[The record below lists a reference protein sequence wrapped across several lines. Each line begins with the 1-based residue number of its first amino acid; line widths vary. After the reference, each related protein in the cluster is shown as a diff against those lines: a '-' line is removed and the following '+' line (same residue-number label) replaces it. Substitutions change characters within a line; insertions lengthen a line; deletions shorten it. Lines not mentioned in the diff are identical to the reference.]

1 MFCAKKIELQSIAPN
16 QPTTLIPREV
26 LADYSQARQLLEQ
39 AQAQAQVLIRQA
51 EAQCASVLE
60 TASEQFW
67 ERANAQLQC
76 WESERQAMHDNL
88 EQVATSVINTTLR
101 SFLDEALPAQRLTA
115 LLNQLL
121 DAQLPPI
128 KATLVCHPLDR
139 EHVEQWLAC
148 VGDVPWTLRVENDA
162 AAQSLMLETEDGGF
176 HINWGDALDQL
187 IPVSPC
193 AVFK

>member
-1 MFCAKKIELQSIAPN
+1 MFCAKKIELQSVALD

-51 EAQCASVLE
+51 QAQCASVLE

-67 ERANAQLQC
+67 ERANAQLQR
-76 WESERQAMHDNL
+76 WESERQAMHHNL
-88 EQVATSVINTTLR
+88 EQIATSVINTTLR
-101 SFLDEALPAQRLTA
+101 TFLDEALPAQRLTA

-121 DAQLPPI
+121 DAQLPTVN
-128 KATLVCHPLDR
+128 ATLVCHPLDR
-139 EHVEQWLAC
+139 EHVEQWLAR

-193 AVFK
+193 AVIK

>member
-1 MFCAKKIELQSIAPN
+1 MLCAQKIELKTVAPN
-16 QPTTLIPREV
+16 VPTTLIPREM
-26 LADYSQARQLLEQ
+26 LADYSHARQLLEQ
-39 AQAQAQVLIRQA
+39 ANVQAQTLVRQA

-67 ERANAQLQC
+67 ERANAQLQR

-88 EQVATSVINTTLR
+88 EHVATSVINTTLR

-128 KATLVCHPLDR
+128 KATLLCHPLDR
-139 EHVEQWLAC
+139 AHVEQWLARM
-148 VGDVPWTLRVENDA
+148 GGVPWTLRVENDA

-187 IPVSPC
+187 MPVSPC
-193 AVFK
+193 AVIK